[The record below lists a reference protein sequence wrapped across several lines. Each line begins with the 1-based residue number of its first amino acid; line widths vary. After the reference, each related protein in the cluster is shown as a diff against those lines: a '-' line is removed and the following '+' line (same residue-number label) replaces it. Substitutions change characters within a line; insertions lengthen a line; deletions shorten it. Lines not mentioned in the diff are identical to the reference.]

1 MKTKPRGSSTVM
13 TSGPLHLPAVPF
25 PNAQSA
31 VRPEIKGLC
40 QVVTW
45 ILMAITFGA
54 FYWDIN
60 CKLKCHQ
67 ILLDNLNLIANK
79 LMYS

>member
-1 MKTKPRGSSTVM
+1 
-13 TSGPLHLPAVPF
+13 
-25 PNAQSA
+25 
-31 VRPEIKGLC
+31 
-40 QVVTW
+40 
-45 ILMAITFGA
+45 MAITFGA

-60 CKLKCHQ
+60 HKLKCHQ

>member
-1 MKTKPRGSSTVM
+1 
-13 TSGPLHLPAVPF
+13 
-25 PNAQSA
+25 
-31 VRPEIKGLC
+31 
-40 QVVTW
+40 
-45 ILMAITFGA
+45 MAITFGA
-54 FYWDIN
+54 FYCDIN